1 MSTWGG
7 TDNTAGEIYALDHV
21 TGATGPDK
29 VTATKIAGGL
39 KEPMGLK
46 VVDGVVYV
54 SQKHELTELR
64 DSDGDGSSTGPAP
77 SPPGRTA
84 GTSTSSPSDSSTT
97 RGTSTST
104 CPSPSTTAAPPPTRS
119 PHLAAASPSR

>member
-7 TDNTAGEIYALDHV
+7 TDNTAGEIYALDHA
-21 TGATGPDK
+21 TGSTGPDK

-46 VVDGVVYV
+46 VVDGAVYV

-64 DSDGDGSSTGPAP
+64 DSDDDGSLDRS
-77 SPPGRTA
+77 RTVA
-84 GTSTSSPSDSSTT
+84 TWPYGGNFHEFAFGLLYDKGTST
-97 RGTSTST
+97 
-104 CPSPSTTAAPPPTRS
+104 
-119 PHLAAASPSR
+119 